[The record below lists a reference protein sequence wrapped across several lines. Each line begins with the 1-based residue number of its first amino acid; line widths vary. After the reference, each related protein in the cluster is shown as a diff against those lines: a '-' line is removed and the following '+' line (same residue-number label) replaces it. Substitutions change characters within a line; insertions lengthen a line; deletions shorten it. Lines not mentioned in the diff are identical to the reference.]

1 MFESDTNNDEMN
13 YLVAEV
19 NRYAD
24 LEKGGVD
31 LYYLKLNEFESNIN
45 DKNKGA
51 RI

>member
-1 MFESDTNNDEMN
+1 MSFLM
-13 YLVAEV
+13 AEV

-31 LYYLKLNEFESNIN
+31 LYYLKLHEMQENIN
-45 DKNKGA
+45 PNNSAA

>member
-1 MFESDTNNDEMN
+1 MFESYTNNDDMS

-31 LYYLKLNEFESNIN
+31 MYYLKLHEF
-45 DKNKGA
+45 K
-51 RI
+51 